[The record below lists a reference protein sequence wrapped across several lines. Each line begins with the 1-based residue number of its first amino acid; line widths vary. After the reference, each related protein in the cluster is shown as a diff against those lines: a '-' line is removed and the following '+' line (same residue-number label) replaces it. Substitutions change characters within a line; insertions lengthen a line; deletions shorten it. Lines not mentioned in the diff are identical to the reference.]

1 MAQLAQMMASSSA
14 PLIQAFMMDDT
25 DCWTAEFS
33 STTDR
38 PAPAAPSRL
47 VLQAAS
53 ISKVVTSVL
62 CHQLHHNGTIDLHRP
77 LLFDQLGPVVIDRRR
92 RVGLPSVLD
101 LLEHRGGATV
111 KGFDGYAR
119 EAVLPTLNEIIAGT
133 GAALND
139 PIQLAVPSRTGSY
152 SGGGYCLLQRVLERS
167 SGTGFTDLTAELF
180 TGLGITGAVMGVL
193 PRDQHHRVAPGHD
206 VDDRPTPGQWRDY
219 PESAAAGL
227 WCGIQDLGTLVA
239 ALLSPDSVEMRLIR
253 AHAATAPTRWA
264 GGFTLLRDAER
275 ELYFHTGESVGYRS
289 LLALDLTG
297 RRAVALLCN
306 SESADGLLQAC
317 LQQLLTSAPVT
328 TAQPHG
334 AGGAA

>member
-25 DCWTAEFS
+25 DCLTVEFS
-33 STTDR
+33 GDR
-38 PAPAAPSRL
+38 PAAAAVPRPL
-47 VLQAAS
+47 LLQAAS

-62 CHQLHHNGTIDLHRP
+62 CHQLHHNGTIDVHQP
-77 LLFDQLGPVVIDRRR
+77 LLFDQLGPVMIDRRR
-92 RVGLPSVLD
+92 GVGLPSVLD

-111 KGFDGYAR
+111 KGFDGYDR
-119 EAVLPTLNEIIAGT
+119 GAVLPTLNEVIAGT
-133 GAALND
+133 GAARND
-139 PIQLAVPSRTGSY
+139 PIQLADPSGSGSY

-167 SGTGFTDLTAELF
+167 SGTGFTDLTAEMF

-193 PRDQHHRVAPGHD
+193 PPDQHHRVASGHD
-206 VDDRPTPGQWRDY
+206 ADDRPIPGRWRDY

-227 WCGIQDLGTLVA
+227 WCGIQDLGVLAA

-253 AHAATAPTRWA
+253 ARAATASTRWA

-275 ELYFHTGESVGYRS
+275 ELYFHTGESIGYRS
-289 LLALDLTG
+289 LLALDMTA

-306 SESADGLLQAC
+306 SESADGLLKAC
-317 LQQLLTSAPVT
+317 LERLLTSTPATVPSALRV
-328 TAQPHG
+328 
-334 AGGAA
+334 GGSA